1 MTPQESPPTTA
12 PAAPSPLVGE
22 MRWLLLL
29 PFAIAR
35 LILTIGWRM
44 AYPFLP
50 ALARGL
56 GVDLAA
62 VAWGVTL
69 RSGLGLAGPL
79 FGAIGDAWGRRAAM
93 LLGLALFSG
102 GLLLVLIWP
111 TYAALLAALLL
122 SGAGK
127 LIFDPSMQ
135 AYLGDRVP
143 YRRRGLAI
151 ALSELSWSG
160 AFLLGMPLV
169 GWLIAR
175 GGWVTPFPL
184 LAISALGIGLVLWRI
199 LPPDAP
205 SRAERPVFAVG
216 VRSVLTHPSA
226 LAGLALG
233 ICLSASNEVVN
244 IIYGVWME
252 GSFGLQVATLG
263 AASAVIGV
271 AELGGEGL
279 VAALVDRVGKR
290 RAILAGMVLNALV
303 ALSLPLIGRNIW
315 GALVALFTLY
325 LTFEFAVVSSIPL
338 MTEMVPTARATMM
351 AAYTAALAIGR
362 TLGAP
367 LGTAL
372 LGYGLMANALASAVI
387 TLTGLTILL
396 LSVRVGQEG

>member
-1 MTPQESPPTTA
+1 MPKD
-12 PAAPSPLVGE
+12 PSPAGTSATLPSPVGR

-29 PFAIAR
+29 PFVAAR
-35 LILTIGWRM
+35 LILTISWRM

-50 ALARGL
+50 TLARGL
-56 GVDLAA
+56 GMDLTAI
-62 VAWGVTL
+62 AWAVTL
-69 RSGLGLAGPL
+69 RSSLGLAGPL

-122 SGAGK
+122 TGAGK

-135 AYLGDRVP
+135 AYLGDHVP
-143 YRRRGLAI
+143 YQRRGLAI

-169 GWLIAR
+169 GWLIAH
-175 GGWVTPFPL
+175 GGWMAPFPL
-184 LAISALGIGLVLWRI
+184 LAVLALGVGLVLWRI

-205 SRAERPVFAVG
+205 TRAERPAFMTG
-216 VRSVLTHPSA
+216 VRSVLTHPPA

-233 ICLSASNEVVN
+233 VCLSGGNEVVN
-244 IIYGVWME
+244 IVYGAWME
-252 GSFGLQVATLG
+252 GSFGLQVAALG
-263 AASAVIGV
+263 AASATIGV

-279 VAALVDRVGKR
+279 VAALADRVGKR
-290 RAILAGMVLNALV
+290 RAILVGMVLNVLV
-303 ALSLPLIGRNIW
+303 TLSLPFIGRSVW
-315 GALVALFTLY
+315 SALAALFMLY

-338 MTEMVPTARATMM
+338 MTEVVPTARATTM
-351 AAYTAALAIGR
+351 AAYVAALAIGR

-372 LGYGLMANALASAVI
+372 FEHGMMSNALASAGI
-387 TLTGLTILL
+387 TLVGLATLL
-396 LSVRVGQEG
+396 FVRVGCEG